1 LGGAGE
7 MSAEPG
13 ILALHGNLGS
23 PEDWMGLGLPG
34 LRAVDLWDH
43 AGLGFSEFAEA
54 LAGPLAEGMERPLL
68 AGYSLGGRLAL
79 HALALFPER
88 WSGAVV
94 VAAHPGL
101 CCVEDRIARRSSDAV
116 WAERARSLPWA
127 EFLEGWNAQA
137 LFGGPPG
144 EGLLARQ
151 RVLEARREA
160 VATAFGG
167 WSLAGQG
174 DLRGSL
180 RAFAGPV
187 LWAAGE
193 RDSRYVRIAAEMAGV
208 FPDCRLFVAPDCA
221 HRVLEE
227 SPAALAGAV
236 RDLFGLG

>member
-1 LGGAGE
+1 
-7 MSAEPG
+7 MSPGPG

-23 PEDWMGLGLPG
+23 PADWTALGLPG

-43 AGLGFSEFAEA
+43 AGLGFHEFAEA
-54 LAGPLAEGMERPLL
+54 LAGQLSEGMARPLL

-101 CCVEDRIARRSSDAV
+101 CCVEDRLARRSSDAV

-127 EFLEGWNAQA
+127 EFLERWNAQP

-144 EGLLARQ
+144 EELLARQ
-151 RVLEARREA
+151 RTLEARREE
-160 VATAFGG
+160 VAAAFER
-167 WSLAGQG
+167 WSLAGQE
-174 DLRGSL
+174 DLRTSL
-180 RAFAGPV
+180 SSFAGPV

-193 RDSRYVRIAAEMAGV
+193 RDSRYVRIGTEMAGV
-208 FPDCRLFVAPDCA
+208 FPDCRLFVAPDCG
-221 HRVLEE
+221 HRVLEQA
-227 SPAALAGAV
+227 PAALAGAV
-236 RDLFGLG
+236 RERFGLG